1 MALFVVLTLVAVA
14 AQEPIVQPA
23 HNRVLVA
30 TKPSGLPLS
39 SALSHDGLLHD
50 GLPSPSGP
58 HGHLQF
64 GLNLPAMNGSSGTG
78 AFNPGV
84 YNFSYTAEQLARMRT
99 VGFDSIRLPVNT
111 MTAND
116 PIALDKMKQLVEA
129 IGGTAVICMF
139 GTGSLVT
146 HGTGRVDSMKDT
158 VAAWSNVH
166 GVFGAFPNVW
176 VNVGFL
182 FDPRCTLKVKTVCLW
197 VVWGYGE
204 SGLPATNAT
213 SSGWD

>member
-1 MALFVVLTLVAVA
+1 MPLVVVLTLVAVA
-14 AQEPIVQPA
+14 AQGTIEQPA
-23 HNRVLVA
+23 HTKVLVA
-30 TKPSGLPLS
+30 PHPSGLPLS
-39 SALSHDGLLHD
+39 SVLSHDGLPHD
-50 GLPSPSGP
+50 GLRSPDAQSAAGP

-84 YNFSYTAEQLARMRT
+84 YNFAYTADQLARMRT
-99 VGFDSIRLPVNT
+99 VGFDSVRLPVNT

-116 PIALDKMKQLVEA
+116 PIALEKMKQLVIA

-146 HGTGRVDSMKDT
+146 HGTGRVDSMKHT

-182 FDPRCTLKVKTVCLW
+182 FDPRFTLNAKTVCL
-197 VVWGYGE
+197 
-204 SGLPATNAT
+204 
-213 SSGWD
+213 